1 MWLTRKRAL
10 ALPGFRSVL
19 AACLVWAAP
28 PGAEDRQEPTGPVLA
43 GEVFIGD
50 QPADSGTVV
59 LHRVSAFFT
68 GEVDS
73 VAVDPGGTFEIRLPA
88 EPDSQGGDV
97 FFASIRYQDVLYFGE
112 AIAGAEDL
120 AGPYL
125 IRTYPT
131 VGARAG
137 TFLPLRIRNVFVE
150 PSESGRGWTV
160 TDLFE
165 VGNDAQ
171 ATLVASEDGA
181 TWTHALPPE
190 AVDFSVGQSDLS
202 PAAASFREGRVH
214 VSAPVPPGGS
224 VYLLRY
230 RIPEDDFTIPLEGST
245 GSMELLVREPAGELS
260 VSGLAAADAVELEG
274 ITYRRFAGREMA
286 PSVVTVA
293 RGTPLTPTGSI
304 PLLAVLTTLS
314 LAAAGAFL
322 AARGRSGPRMAR
334 AAADRRRGVLVE
346 IARLDEEW
354 SGGNLDVEDYDRRRE
369 RLIEELRA

>member
-1 MWLTRKRAL
+1 MWLTPIRTL
-10 ALPGFRSVL
+10 ALPGFASVL
-19 AACLVWAAP
+19 AVALARAAP
-28 PGAEDRQEPTGPVLA
+28 PEDRQEPVGPVLA
-43 GEVFIGD
+43 GEVLIGD

-73 VAVDPGGTFEIRLPA
+73 VAVDPRGAFEIRLPA

-97 FFASIRYQDVLYFGE
+97 FFASIRYQNVLYFGE
-112 AIAGAEDL
+112 AITGAQDL
-120 AGPYL
+120 AEPYL
-125 IRTYPT
+125 IQTYPT
-131 VGARAG
+131 VGASAG
-137 TFLPLRIRNVFVE
+137 TFLPLRIRNVFLQ

-165 VGNDAQ
+165 VGNDAR

-202 PAAASFREGRVH
+202 PAAASFREGRIH
-214 VSAPVPPGGS
+214 VSAPIPPGGS

-230 RIPEDDFTIPLEGST
+230 RIPEDDFTIPLEGGT

-260 VSGLAAADAVELEG
+260 VSGLAAAERVELEG
-274 ITYRRFAGREMA
+274 STYRRFAGRGMA

-304 PLLAVLTTLS
+304 PLLAVLIALS

-322 AARGRSGPRMAR
+322 AARGRDRPPRAGR
-334 AAADRRRGVLVE
+334 ATDRRRGILVE
-346 IARLDEEW
+346 IARLDEDRS
-354 SGGNLDVEDYDRRRE
+354 SGKLDVEEYDRCRE

>member
-1 MWLTRKRAL
+1 MWLTCKRPL
-10 ALPGFRSVL
+10 ALPGFWSVL
-19 AACLVWAAP
+19 AASITWVAP
-28 PGAEDRQEPTGPVLA
+28 PGDRQEPTGPVLA

-50 QPADSGTVV
+50 QPADSGTIV

-73 VAVDPGGTFEIRLPA
+73 VAVDPGGTFEMRLPA
-88 EPDSQGGDV
+88 EPDPQGGDV

-112 AIAGAEDL
+112 AITGARDL
-120 AGPYL
+120 AEPYL
-125 IRTYPT
+125 IRAFQT
-131 VGARAG
+131 VGAGAG
-137 TFLPLRIRNVFVE
+137 TYLPLRIRNVFVE

-165 VGNDAQ
+165 VGNDGQ
-171 ATLVASEDGA
+171 TTLVASEDGA

-190 AVDFSVGQSDLS
+190 AVDFSVGQSDLP
-202 PAAASFREGRVH
+202 PAAASFRDGRIH

-260 VSGLAAADAVELEG
+260 VSGLAATDAVELEG
-274 ITYRRFAGREMA
+274 VTYRRFAGRDMA

-304 PLLAVLTTLS
+304 PLLAVLMTLS

-322 AARGRSGPRMAR
+322 AARGRARPRR
-334 AAADRRRGVLVE
+334 AAVDRRRRILVE

-354 SGGNLDVEDYDRRRE
+354 SGGKLDVDDYDRRRE
-369 RLIEELRA
+369 RLLEELRA